1 MKVTV
6 AIVTYNRP
14 ALLAEAIK
22 SVLAQSYEDIKILVL
37 DNGPSKETE
46 GVVASFHAPNMEY
59 RANVK
64 NIGGWRNMNQAFDL
78 CESEYLNI
86 FHDDDRQ
93 LPWMIEKE
101 AEILDAMPDVSM
113 VFTSKHH
120 YIGDATPAAPP
131 KKLKGTYYS
140 KYKFA
145 AALSNTRANIVP
157 PSPMF
162 RMSDVRKYNLRFNPN
177 IGGPGDL
184 YMWYCVNRLT
194 NVYALHYPL
203 LEYRLD
209 NPKLP
214 SHAFASSSY
223 SPHEND
229 SLQSFIKLDAL
240 LTELHSEYRGVNA
253 KRMRTRF
260 AEQMLSKV
268 MRDFVER
275 KTAIETVLEQKAA
288 LEKMGWFV
296 KSGRRFDFLLANSV
310 LGGAVRSVGR
320 GKMSIGDFISR
331 MKEVEERGAKVPF
344 ERKIG
349 WFLRYVL
356 IKRWLKL

>member
-6 AIVTYNRP
+6 AIPTYNRP
-14 ALLAEAIK
+14 QLLAEAIA
-22 SVLAQSYEDIKILVL
+22 SVLAQSYRDIRILVL

-46 GVVASFHAPNMEY
+46 EVVASFHAPNMEY
-59 RANVK
+59 HANAE

-101 AEILDAMPDVSM
+101 VGVLDSMPNVSM

-120 YIGDATPAAPP
+120 YVGDAMPATPP
-131 KKLKGTYYS
+131 KKLKGTYYA

-145 AALSNTRANIVP
+145 AALSNARENIVP

-162 RMSDVRKYNLRFNPN
+162 RMSDIKKYNLRFNPD
-177 IGGPGDL
+177 IGGPGDI
-184 YMWYCVNRLT
+184 YMWFCVNRLT

-209 NPKLP
+209 NPKLS
-214 SHAFASSSY
+214 SHSFASSSHL
-223 SPHEND
+223 PQENGW
-229 SLQSFIKLDAL
+229 LQSLIKLDVL
-240 LTELHSEYRGVNA
+240 LTELHSEYRGINIES
-253 KRMRTRF
+253 MHMRF
-260 AEQMLSKV
+260 AEGILSPV

-275 KTAIETVLEQKAA
+275 KKAIETVLEQKAE
-288 LEKMGWFV
+288 LEKMGWFI
-296 KSGRRFDFLLANSV
+296 KSGRRFNFLLAKSV
-310 LGGAVRSVGR
+310 LGDVVRSVGR
-320 GKMSIGDFISR
+320 GKMPISDFISR
-331 MKEVEERGAKVPF
+331 MREVEERGVKIPF

>member
-1 MKVTV
+1 MLRREKSTAMKVTV
-6 AIVTYNRP
+6 AIPTYNRP
-14 ALLAEAIK
+14 ELLAEAIA
-22 SVLAQSYEDIKILVL
+22 SVLAQSYKDIKILVL
-37 DNGPSKETE
+37 DDGPSKETE
-46 GVVASFHAPNMEY
+46 RVVASFHAPNIEY
-59 RANVK
+59 RANAK

-101 AEILDAMPDVSM
+101 VEILDAM
-113 VFTSKHH
+113 
-120 YIGDATPAAPP
+120 PAAPP
-131 KKLKGTYYS
+131 KKLRGTYYA

-145 AALSNTRANIVP
+145 AGLSNTRANIVP

-162 RMSDVRKYNLRFNPN
+162 RMSDVKKHNLRFNPN

-184 YMWYCVNRLT
+184 YMWYCVNRVA

-209 NPKLP
+209 NTKLP

-223 SPHEND
+223 SSQEND
-229 SLQSFIKLDAL
+229 WLQSFIKLDAL
-240 LTELHSEYRGVNA
+240 LTELHAEYSGVNA

-260 AEQMLSKV
+260 AEWALSPV

-275 KTAIETVLEQKAA
+275 KTTIETVWGQKAA

-296 KSGRRFDFLLANSV
+296 KSGRRFNFLLANSV
-310 LGGAVRSVGR
+310 LEKAVRSVGR

-331 MKEVEERGAKVPF
+331 MREVEERGVKIPF

>member
-6 AIVTYNRP
+6 AIPTYNRP
-14 ALLAEAIK
+14 EFLAEAVA
-22 SVLAQSYEDIKILVL
+22 SVLAQSYKDIRILVL
-37 DNGPSKETE
+37 DDGPSKETE
-46 GVVASFHAPNMEY
+46 KVVASFHAPNVEY
-59 RANVK
+59 HANVK
-64 NIGGWRNMNQAFDL
+64 NLGGWRNMNQAFDL

-101 AEILDAMPDVSM
+101 VGVLDAMPDVSM

-131 KKLKGTYYS
+131 KKLKGTYYA
-140 KYKFA
+140 KYKFVA
-145 AALSNTRANIVP
+145 AQSNARANIVP

-177 IGGPGDL
+177 IGGPGDF
-184 YMWYCVNRLT
+184 YMWYCVNRVA
-194 NVYALHYPL
+194 NVYALRYPL

-214 SHAFASSSY
+214 SHAFASSSH
-223 SPHEND
+223 SHQEND
-229 SLQSFIKLDAL
+229 WLQSLIKLDAL
-240 LTELHSEYRGVNA
+240 LTELHSEYRGVNLEN
-253 KRMRTRF
+253 MRARF
-260 AEQMLSKV
+260 AETILSPM
-268 MRDFVER
+268 MRDFVEQR
-275 KTAIETVLEQKAA
+275 TSIEAVLEQKAA
-288 LEKMGWFV
+288 LEKIGWFI
-296 KSGRRFDFLLANSV
+296 KSDRRFNFLLAKSV
-310 LGGAVRSVGR
+310 LGDTVRSVGR
-320 GKMSIGDFISR
+320 GKMSIGDFTSR
-331 MKEVEERGAKVPF
+331 MREVEKRGVKIPF

-349 WFLRYVL
+349 WYLRYVL